1 MHPCTYL
8 EHSIVPVMLCHFKL
22 MIPQCGWITNE
33 AVLYYHS
40 ILAGDHVY
48 VDFDCFFFFS
58 STLQKMAKFGWNVK
72 SITRRFS
79 PILDIHIIRMC
90 SWLWMNWCNLFCCIM
105 FNCWVI
111 HPAYYA
117 NTTHQISQ
125 QPCMLRQNRLY
136 RFVQVKMVSLV
147 IWIV

>member
-8 EHSIVPVMLCHFKL
+8 EYSIVPAMLCHFKS

-33 AVLYYHS
+33 AVLFILPFH
-40 ILAGDHVY
+40 LAGEIMCLLILTVL
-48 VDFDCFFFFS
+48 CFFFKHFA
-58 STLQKMAKFGWNVK
+58 KMAKFGWNVK

-79 PILDIHIIRMC
+79 PILDIHIVRMC
-90 SWLWMNWCNLFCCIM
+90 SWLWVNWCNWFCCIM

-125 QPCMLRQNRLY
+125 QPYMLRQNRLY
-136 RFVQVKMVSLV
+136 HSVQLKMVSLV
-147 IWIV
+147 I